1 MEENSKQE
9 PLKKDKIIIKE
20 QKRYSLFSNN
30 KKEITKEEYDHRVK
44 NSFFFMRSPLS
55 NQIVLQI
62 RDDSKKRKK
71 KKKKK
76 QKSFFHLQ
84 FKSET
89 KNDKLISSNKT
100 RNKQLKNSYINLQP
114 RKTWLNCRK
123 IYNKCLIGYNPDE
136 YTKENR
142 FQKNISGEG
151 LLGNNQL
158 RLNLQDTID
167 PLPINEKPLIR
178 FTKKG
183 GRTKSLHD
191 INFAKNKLIFKSINM
206 NINFRPLHRSNFIKC
221 MNKSIS
227 LNFMNK
233 GISDILEKRNLEDFQ
248 ALKKFNFD
256 KDKTKKEERRKKLR
270 INLAYRFERKRL
282 SLVNIKLPKLEIAK
296 RMGISLD
303 FQYKIHPF
311 FYTGGKEQKDSE
323 DEDDDDNNNKVNDL
337 EIINTEKGNF
347 VIKESNVKKEE
358 TENNIDDQSVFNFF
372 CLKNLLRLEQFHI
385 FGLIS
390 GKGNDSKKCSRL
402 LKKILVDKFS
412 DEKNYIND
420 EILEKNRF
428 KQKIDYILF
437 ILTNDKFKF
446 IKDIFNSLE
455 REFIKMGIDIENT
468 GATLS
473 VIIFIKDKII
483 SIKLGDIH
491 PYFIYKVFDEKSN
504 NNLMVRNPHY
514 DHNLNNILEQD
525 RLEENKC
532 EINVSKNKLGKKN
545 YKIEYKYD
553 EEIQNILNNENIK
566 NTRML
571 GFKKLNK
578 IGIINNPDIQTF
590 SMDIGKI
597 EKDRLGAKRINMNPH
612 ASDTLFYA
620 LIKKKGIIFSDIILK
635 FVLIGNDE
643 LFDIM
648 KNSYYIKE
656 INDAIIKD
664 EIDNKNVDNIKYFFN
679 LNKTI
684 RKLVNNSTEL
694 NNKFTCDKNIKD
706 TSLALIA
713 LEEN

>member
-9 PLKKDKIIIKE
+9 PLKKDKKIIKE
-20 QKRYSLFSNN
+20 EKRISLFSNN
-30 KKEITKEEYDHRVK
+30 KKEITKEEYDHRAK
-44 NSFFFMRSPLS
+44 NCIFFMRSPLS
-55 NQIVLQI
+55 NQIILQI

-71 KKKKK
+71 KKKK
-76 QKSFFHLQ
+76 QKSIFYLQ
-84 FKSET
+84 IKSEA
-89 KNDKLISSNKT
+89 KNNKSISSRKT
-100 RNKQLKNSYINLQP
+100 RNKPLQNSYINLQP

-136 YTKENR
+136 FTKENR
-142 FQKNISGEG
+142 FQKNILKEE
-151 LLGNNQL
+151 LTGNNQL

-167 PLPINEKPLIR
+167 PLPINEKPIIR

-183 GRTKSLHD
+183 GRTKSLHN
-191 INFAKNKLIFKSINM
+191 INFAKNKLLFKSISM
-206 NINFRPLHRSNFIKC
+206 NINFRAPHRSNFVKC
-221 MNKSIS
+221 MNKSMS
-227 LNFMNK
+227 LNFVNR
-233 GISDILEKRNLEDFQ
+233 GINDILEKRNLEDFE
-248 ALKKFNFD
+248 ALKELDLGKE
-256 KDKTKKEERRKKLR
+256 KIKKEERKKKLK

-282 SLVNIKLPKLEIAK
+282 SLVNMKLPKLEMAK

-311 FYTGGKEQKDSE
+311 FYIGGKDQKIFDYE
-323 DEDDDDNNNKVNDL
+323 DEDDNNVNDL
-337 EIINTEKGNF
+337 EIVTEKGNF
-347 VIKESNVKKEE
+347 VIKESITKKEE
-358 TENNIDDQSVFNFF
+358 TINNIEDRSVFNFF
-372 CLKNLLRLEQFHI
+372 CLKNLLRLDQFHI

-412 DEKNYIND
+412 EEKNYINN

-437 ILTNDKFKF
+437 IITNDKFKF
-446 IKDIFNSLE
+446 LRDIFNSLE
-455 REFIKMGIDIENT
+455 AELIKMGIDTENT
-468 GATLS
+468 GAALS
-473 VIIFIKDKII
+473 VIIFIRDKII

-491 PYFIYKVFDEKSN
+491 PYFIYNVFDEKSN

-514 DHNLNNILEQD
+514 DHNLSNILEQD
-525 RLEENKC
+525 RLEEYKC
-532 EINVSKNKLGKKN
+532 EINMSKNKLGKKN

-566 NTRML
+566 CTRMI
-571 GFKKLNK
+571 GYKKLNK

-590 SMDIGKI
+590 SMDVSKI
-597 EKDRLGAKRINMNPH
+597 EKERLGAKRINMNPH
-612 ASDTLFYA
+612 ASDTLFHT
-620 LIKKKGIIFSDIILK
+620 LIKKKGIIFSDVILK

-664 EIDNKNVDNIKYFFN
+664 EIEYKNVENIKYFFN

-684 RKLVNNSTEL
+684 RKLVDDSTEL
-694 NNKFTCDKNIKD
+694 NKKFANDNNIKD
-706 TSLALIA
+706 RSLALVA
-713 LEEN
+713 LEEI